1 MVNDKRQA
9 QIEAEF
15 RKAVESAEQETNSP
29 CRRDVST
36 IIKLQIVDY
45 GTKENSKGK
54 YDTNPL

>member
-15 RKAVESAEQETNSP
+15 RKAVEAAEQEKNSS
-29 CRRDVST
+29 CRRDVSN
-36 IIKLQIVDY
+36 IIKLRIVDY

-54 YDTNPL
+54 YDLNLL